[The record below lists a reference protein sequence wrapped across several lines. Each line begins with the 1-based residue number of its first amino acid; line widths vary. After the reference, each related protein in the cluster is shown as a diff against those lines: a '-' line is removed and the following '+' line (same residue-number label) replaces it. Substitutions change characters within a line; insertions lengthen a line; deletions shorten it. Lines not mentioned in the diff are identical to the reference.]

1 MKVPGPVYILLLL
14 VVIAGPVLANIA
26 YNGWKKPVLSRIFL
40 LISGLAMITLMILV
54 LI

>member
-1 MKVPGPVYILLLL
+1 MKVPALVYILLLA
-14 VVIAGPVLANIA
+14 VVIAGPVMANVA

-40 LISGLAMITLMILV
+40 LISGLAMVTLIVLV